1 MPNGQIKISTTA
13 RMEFVNISGELDK
26 ILQNQP
32 IASGVIHLF
41 SPHTTAGLVVN
52 EGADPDVCFDLL
64 QALDHLVPKHLGF
77 KHREGNS
84 PAHIMTMLTGNT
96 LTLFIEKGKV
106 QLGTWQKVFL
116 GEFDGPRSRTVRW
129 KLIPDPQQPFANIP
143 IT

>member
-1 MPNGQIKISTTA
+1 MPQGQLKIATTS
-13 RMEFVNISGELDK
+13 RMEFVNITGEIDK
-26 ILQNQP
+26 ILLNQP
-32 IASGVIHLF
+32 MASGVIHLF
-41 SPHTTAGLVVN
+41 SPHTTAGLLIN

-64 QALDHLVPKHLGF
+64 QALDHLVPKNLSF

-84 PAHIMTMLTGNT
+84 PSHIMTMLTGST
-96 LTLFIEKGKV
+96 LTLFIEKGKL

-129 KLIPDPQQPFANIP
+129 KTLPDPQQPFANIP